1 MIQTKDGSDSWCFF
15 QETRMTGNEHRNEN
29 MKEDEDMK
37 LSYKIDDNPPWHLAL
52 LLGFQVIIFN

>member
-1 MIQTKDGSDSWCFF
+1 
-15 QETRMTGNEHRNEN
+15 MTGNEDRNEN

-37 LSYKIDDNPPWHLAL
+37 LSYKIDDNPPWHLAF

>member
-1 MIQTKDGSDSWCFF
+1 
-15 QETRMTGNEHRNEN
+15 MTGNEDRNEN

-37 LSYKIDDNPPWHLAL
+37 LSYKIDDSPPWHLAL